1 LCPFSYDEFSFD
13 STILFSVVLKKINKD
28 VPVFFVPNRVKG
40 NVKYE
45 TQTEVEHQ
53 LIRFGSLTAAIS
65 DRVDFQRTST
75 FQTPLVLY
83 PIILPVFEKIYESHI
98 GLSNP
103 KPDSQ

>member
-1 LCPFSYDEFSFD
+1 
-13 STILFSVVLKKINKD
+13 
-28 VPVFFVPNRVKG
+28 VPNRVKG

-53 LIRFGSLTAAIS
+53 LIRFGTLTAPIS

-98 GLSNP
+98 GLSGT
-103 KPDSQ
+103 